1 MEALVFFC
9 CHTDLEQNAGFPNFA
24 GQIALTQYS
33 GRSKHALP
41 STTNY
46 RIDHVI
52 KRFHKE
58 NSIMSGLFGQNN
70 LLLCGIQ
77 DNNGL

>member
-1 MEALVFFC
+1 MEALFFFGN
-9 CHTDLEQNAGFPNFA
+9 TDLKQNAVFPNFA

-33 GRSKHALP
+33 GRSKHALS

-46 RIDHVI
+46 RIDHVM

-58 NSIMSGLFGQNN
+58 SSIMSGLFGQNN

-77 DNNGL
+77 HNNEL

>member
-1 MEALVFFC
+1 MEALFFF
-9 CHTDLEQNAGFPNFA
+9 CHTDLEQNAVFPNFA
-24 GQIALTQYS
+24 GQIALTQCS

>member
-1 MEALVFFC
+1 MEVLFFFG
-9 CHTDLEQNAGFPNFA
+9 HTELEQNAVFPNFA

-41 STTNY
+41 STKNY

-58 NSIMSGLFGQNN
+58 SSIMSGLFGQNN
-70 LLLCGIQ
+70 LLLCGILH
-77 DNNGL
+77 NNDL